1 MNLNFL
7 IMILIGLICISI
19 GLIIYVFKRTKRRKT
34 SSNYMKKTV
43 IKSAHSD
50 FFYNSYVVLNK
61 YTLLSKYLGR
71 IRKRIELI
79 EIVDNWTLC
88 RRTMKLAYMSIIIS
102 SISLLILLLSS
113 DTIYFMLISIVIV
126 YVIHEEII
134 NMLVVKADNKML
146 KQLEKVIGDIRHLYH
161 QHGMIEE
168 ALYDSIEVC
177 DYEIAQHISEI
188 HQILISDDMETQVQE
203 YYEKAPNKFFKTFL
217 SLCHTVT
224 KFGDKEVDDQPL
236 FLTNLNY
243 LKEEIDEEIL
253 KREKINHRFAALNFI
268 AIAPLFLIKL
278 IELWGVTY
286 MLELEVYYRGA
297 YGFIADISLFIIVIL
312 SYSLISKLKS
322 PYYEIS
328 YLSYVEEKLFKIPFI
343 KKSVSNLVNKNYTN
357 TLKIEGMLKTTGTK
371 VKVEYFYIKRML
383 YSICGFLV
391 TLLVIINALGI
402 TKSNLLTM
410 PIGLD
415 DYKTMHTIYSIDK
428 LKDIDRTYI
437 LEYKDIGNL
446 SYDIIEQELIKR
458 GDIKDLTVAKESA
471 ERIFDKIQKYNKQYF
486 KWMHLIIAMI
496 IAMISYSI
504 PYLFLLIRKKLVEM
518 AMGEEVYQFHAILL
532 MLMHVERMTVNDI
545 LEWLEQ
551 FSIIFKDSIRKCIMN
566 FEHDDYQALE
576 ELKEDEK
583 FTPFVRIVENLQSAS
598 EKISI
603 LKAFD
608 TLKADRVYYT
618 DKRKQDNEIMIRNKS
633 KMGEAIAFFPMTFT
647 ITIYLLTPFILSSL
661 NYLLIY
667 TEQMETFM

>member
-1 MNLNFL
+1 
-7 IMILIGLICISI
+7 
-19 GLIIYVFKRTKRRKT
+19 
-34 SSNYMKKTV
+34 
-43 IKSAHSD
+43 
-50 FFYNSYVVLNK
+50 
-61 YTLLSKYLGR
+61 
-71 IRKRIELI
+71 
-79 EIVDNWTLC
+79 
-88 RRTMKLAYMSIIIS
+88 
-102 SISLLILLLSS
+102 
-113 DTIYFMLISIVIV
+113 
-126 YVIHEEII
+126 
-134 NMLVVKADNKML
+134 
-146 KQLEKVIGDIRHLYH
+146 
-161 QHGMIEE
+161 
-168 ALYDSIEVC
+168 
-177 DYEIAQHISEI
+177 
-188 HQILISDDMETQVQE
+188 
-203 YYEKAPNKFFKTFL
+203 
-217 SLCHTVT
+217 
-224 KFGDKEVDDQPL
+224 
-236 FLTNLNY
+236 
-243 LKEEIDEEIL
+243 
-253 KREKINHRFAALNFI
+253 
-268 AIAPLFLIKL
+268 
-278 IELWGVTY
+278 
-286 MLELEVYYRGA
+286 
-297 YGFIADISLFIIVIL
+297 
-312 SYSLISKLKS
+312 
-322 PYYEIS
+322 
-328 YLSYVEEKLFKIPFI
+328 
-343 KKSVSNLVNKNYTN
+343 
-357 TLKIEGMLKTTGTK
+357 
-371 VKVEYFYIKRML
+371 EYFYIKRML

>member
-371 VKVEYFYIKRML
+371 VKVA
-383 YSICGFLV
+383 FL
-391 TLLVIINALGI
+391 
-402 TKSNLLTM
+402 
-410 PIGLD
+410 
-415 DYKTMHTIYSIDK
+415 
-428 LKDIDRTYI
+428 
-437 LEYKDIGNL
+437 
-446 SYDIIEQELIKR
+446 
-458 GDIKDLTVAKESA
+458 
-471 ERIFDKIQKYNKQYF
+471 
-486 KWMHLIIAMI
+486 
-496 IAMISYSI
+496 
-504 PYLFLLIRKKLVEM
+504 
-518 AMGEEVYQFHAILL
+518 
-532 MLMHVERMTVNDI
+532 
-545 LEWLEQ
+545 
-551 FSIIFKDSIRKCIMN
+551 
-566 FEHDDYQALE
+566 
-576 ELKEDEK
+576 
-583 FTPFVRIVENLQSAS
+583 
-598 EKISI
+598 
-603 LKAFD
+603 
-608 TLKADRVYYT
+608 
-618 DKRKQDNEIMIRNKS
+618 
-633 KMGEAIAFFPMTFT
+633 
-647 ITIYLLTPFILSSL
+647 
-661 NYLLIY
+661 
-667 TEQMETFM
+667 